1 MSDKDYFYLDKVFPE
16 PEQIFSFE
24 YKSIEQIQKDCIFVF
39 DTNVLF
45 VPFDSSEKSIEEIN
59 NILKKL
65 KKDNKL
71 FIPARVA
78 REFANNRAKRIGDLF
93 LKVRQT
99 KENLN
104 SGPYKFEDYPLLEDN
119 QNYKLVKQKFDSISN
134 LIRESRN
141 LLTNIE
147 NDIQNWNWDDNVS
160 KMYKEIFT
168 KNNIIELKKEQK
180 DLIEDLQ
187 NRIQYKIA
195 PGYKD
200 SGKIDDGIG
209 DLIIWTTILELAKDK
224 NADVIFVSNDQKND
238 WFYKQDKIGLYPK
251 YELFDEFR
259 RLTGEKSIH
268 IINFPKFLEIRNAKE
283 ETIKEIRTTIARND
297 ENQSLYNF
305 SRDYKHS
312 DLSIGTVLYH
322 RKFGRGVILDL
333 YHSSKGKEWVQ
344 IKFDS
349 GLIKKLILKTS
360 DLYVPQTPLN
370 IIKKFFK
377 FNFED
382 KNNVYERD
390 SGIESLFNHS
400 GNPEYTEDIEDEIE
414 DDDI

>member
-16 PEQIFSFE
+16 PENIFSFE
-24 YKSIEQIQKDCIFVF
+24 YKSIEQIEKDCIFVF
-39 DTNVLF
+39 DTNVFF

-59 NILKKL
+59 KILKKL
-65 KKDNKL
+65 KKENKL

-78 REFANNRAKRIGDLF
+78 REFANNRAKKIGDLF

-119 QNYKLVKQKFDSISN
+119 ENYKLIKSKFENIVN
-134 LIRESRN
+134 LIKESRN

-147 NDIQNWNWDDNVS
+147 NDIKNWNWNDNVS
-160 KMYKEIFT
+160 AMYKEIFT
-168 KNNIIELKKEQK
+168 KDNIVELKKNQT

-224 NADVIFVSNDQKND
+224 KSDIIFVSNDQKND
-238 WFYKQDKIGLYPK
+238 WFYNQDKIGLYPK

-259 RLTGEKSIH
+259 RFTDEKSIH
-268 IINFPKFLEIRNAKE
+268 IINFPKFLEIRNAKV
-283 ETIKEIRTTIARND
+283 ETIKEVRITIAKND
-297 ENQSLYNF
+297 ENQRLYNF

-312 DLSIGTVLYH
+312 DLSIGTILYH
-322 RKFGRGVILDL
+322 RKFGRGEILDL
-333 YHSSKGKEWVQ
+333 YHSGKGKEWVQ
-344 IKFDS
+344 IQFDS
-349 GLIKKLILKTS
+349 GLNKKLILKTS
-360 DLYVPQTPLN
+360 DLYVPKTPSN
-370 IIKKFFK
+370 IIKHLFK
-377 FNFED
+377 FNFEN
-382 KNNVYERD
+382 KKFD
-390 SGIESLFNHS
+390 SGIQTLFNYS
-400 GNPEYTEDIEDEIE
+400 EKQNEQEE
-414 DDDI
+414 DDEENENEI

>member
-24 YKSIEQIQKDCIFVF
+24 YKSIEKIQKDCIFVF

-45 VPFDSSEKSIEEIN
+45 VPFDSSEKSSEEIN
-59 NILKKL
+59 KILKKL

-104 SGPYKFEDYPLLEDN
+104 SGPYKFEDYPLLEGN
-119 QNYKLVKQKFDSISN
+119 ENYKLVKEKFDSISS
-134 LIRESRN
+134 LIKESRS

-168 KNNIIELKKEQK
+168 KANIIELKKEQK
-180 DLIEDLQ
+180 ELIEDLQ

-224 NADVIFVSNDQKND
+224 KSDVIFVSNDQKND

-259 RLTGEKSIH
+259 RLTDEKSIH
-268 IINFPKFLEIRNAKE
+268 IINFPKFLEIRNAKV
-283 ETIKEIRTTIARND
+283 ETIKEVMTTIARND
-297 ENQSLYNF
+297 ENQRLYNF

-312 DLSIGTVLYH
+312 DLSIGTILYH
-322 RKFGRGVILDL
+322 RKFGRGEILDL
-333 YHSSKGKEWVQ
+333 YNSSKGKEWVQ
-344 IKFDS
+344 IQFDN
-349 GLIKKLILKTS
+349 GLNKKLILKTS
-360 DLYVPQTPLN
+360 DLYVPKIPLN
-370 IIKKFFK
+370 IIKKLFK
-377 FNFED
+377 FNFEE
-382 KNNVYERD
+382 KNKPYELG
-390 SGIESLFNHS
+390 SGIQTLFNYS
-400 GNPEYTEDIEDEIE
+400 DKQDFEEEDNNEG
-414 DDDI
+414 DI

>member
-59 NILKKL
+59 KILKKL